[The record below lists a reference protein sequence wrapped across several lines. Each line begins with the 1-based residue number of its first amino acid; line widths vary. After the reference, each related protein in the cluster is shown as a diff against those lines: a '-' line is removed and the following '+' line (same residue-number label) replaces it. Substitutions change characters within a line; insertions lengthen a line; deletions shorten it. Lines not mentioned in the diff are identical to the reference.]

1 MGTPSASGIFVPWP
15 GMTSEAPRASFPFP
29 HPYPPVKVYTRT
41 GDDGTTALFGGGRVA
56 KSHPRISAYGTVDE
70 ANAAIGMARAALS
83 DSDAD
88 REASDLLARLQNELF
103 VLGGDLASPGEVSY
117 PVPRI
122 EAGHVEALEAEID
135 RLTADLPPL
144 KHFVLPGGT
153 PAAAALHLGRTIARR
168 AERLVVE
175 TATLEEVSVEA
186 VHYLNRLSDLLFTL
200 ARWVNLQAGVEEPVW
215 APVADRT
222 PADG

>member
-1 MGTPSASGIFVPWP
+1 M
-15 GMTSEAPRASFPFP
+15 
-29 HPYPPVKVYTRT
+29 KVYTRT

-70 ANAAIGMARAALS
+70 ANAALGMARAALPRG
-83 DSDAD
+83 AD
-88 REASDLLARLQNELF
+88 GRPTPARADDLLRRLQEELF
-103 VLGGDLASPGEVSY
+103 VLGGDLASPGETTY

-122 EAGHVEALEAEID
+122 EAHHVTALESDID
-135 RLTADLPPL
+135 AFTADLPAL

-153 PAAAALHLGRTIARR
+153 AAAAALHLARTVTRR

-175 TATLEEVSVEA
+175 TAALEEVSLEA

-200 ARWVNLQAGVEEPVW
+200 ARWVNHEAGVDEPVW
-215 APVADRT
+215 APVANRSRT
-222 PADG
+222 QG